1 MYIIQNLFTGERK
14 VLEHLITKFK
24 EVFPPISGQRTYSEI
39 ITQNTPHFYINE
51 VCGKINPKK
60 WVELTRDYYVSYA
73 WSAEDIDNS
82 VFLRTES
89 ECDSLLPKCFAEVVF
104 VNGNSNTYRVSDS
117 EKALN
122 AISADTGINFKS
134 VEEAREYTDSEIEG
148 IYIFDYQLC
157 DLFGNVLPRGTI
169 VNLMYEYINIDN
181 FIKWLNFKLRNDGLY
196 EANEKNVF
204 PFLQDLEFQLHSK
217 ASTNCIFV
225 LPPFSTRSGNY
236 EVYKFQLRCIDG
248 KDCIIL

>member
-14 VLEHLITKFK
+14 VLEHLIAKFK

-39 ITQNTPHFYINE
+39 LTQNTPHFYINE
-51 VCGKINPKK
+51 VCEKINPKK
-60 WVELTRDYYVSYA
+60 WIDFSREYYVNYA

-134 VEEAREYTDSEIEG
+134 VEAASEYTDSEIEG
-148 IYIFDYQLC
+148 IYIFDYQFC
-157 DLFGNVLPRGTI
+157 DMFGNILPRGST
-169 VNLMYEYINIDN
+169 VNLIYEYINIDE
-181 FIKWLNFKLRNDGLY
+181 FIKWLNFKLRNDGLF
-196 EANEKNVF
+196 EVNEKNVL
-204 PFLQDLEFQLHSK
+204 PFLQDLEFQLHSRK
-217 ASTNCIFV
+217 GSTSYFI
-225 LPPFSTRSGNY
+225 LPAFSTRSGEY
-236 EVYKFQLRCIDG
+236 EAYQFSIRYINGRDTVCL
-248 KDCIIL
+248 